1 MLVYDKF
8 KISWLSGEGFW
19 ILILIVILFLWFECS
34 VCVKMC
40 CVGIYVCKE
49 SVFEIKVMFYDII

>member
-40 CVGIYVCKE
+40 CVGIMFVK
-49 SVFEIKVMFYDII
+49 KVYLNLK